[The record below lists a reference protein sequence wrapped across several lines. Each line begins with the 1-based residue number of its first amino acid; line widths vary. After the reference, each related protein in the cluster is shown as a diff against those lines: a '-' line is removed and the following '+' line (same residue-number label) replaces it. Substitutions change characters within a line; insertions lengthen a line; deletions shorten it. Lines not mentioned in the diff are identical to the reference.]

1 MEENI
6 LKPGYS
12 INPNT
17 VLGNKPKQPAA
28 PAEPDDNGP
37 MVVEDPQVVRQA
49 GERELLDFDTLKNQ
63 LIEQYK
69 TQNRSNM
76 ATWLGM
82 LQYNEAAKTLD
93 ITVDAKAQ
101 ETEIGGEKPALLYH
115 FRHGMGIPELQLNVV
130 LREVQK
136 ADVNMRKMYT
146 AKEKFDYMSAKN
158 PNLEILRSTF
168 GLEIDF

>member
-1 MEENI
+1 VEENI

-28 PAEPDDNGP
+28 APAPDEDGL
-37 MVVEDPQVVRQA
+37 MVVEDPEVVRQA
-49 GERELLDFDTLKNQ
+49 GERELLDFDTLKAQ

-69 TQNRSNM
+69 NQNRSNM

-82 LQYNEAAKTLD
+82 LQYNEAAGTLD

-101 ETEIGGEKPALLYH
+101 ETEINGEKPALLYH
-115 FRHGMGIPELQLNVV
+115 FRHGMGMPGLQLNIV

-146 AKEKFDYMSAKN
+146 AKEKFDYMVAKN